1 MGILMA
7 YCKSL
12 ISRRVYFFTAIFAFA
27 LIGNDALLVAAPWL
41 PADVLLGQASSGWS
55 GPGFYISIW
64 KFLAFLL
71 TFLFW
76 VKAGDWINRDAQRL
90 DFAYQTWNT
99 VYFSIFAVS
108 FVISL
113 FGIGAAGGFLP
124 AFVIVFLAAVV
135 PFSIY
140 VVKRNGKVGAEDRV
154 FTPLHFKKLIGRLSG
169 KQVVV
174 PTSPDDLPPP
184 IRFEPVAKTQQEKN
198 LRLIPARQHPGYQAA
213 REFIAQ
219 TLDRRGEAID
229 LMVASNAT
237 TMRYL
242 IDGVWVNMPPIPA
255 ETAIGAVEVL
265 KILCGLNPQDRVNRQ
280 QGKLDLKYY
289 DVGLGLTF
297 ASQGVSGGERI
308 VIQFVEQ
315 KSRFRKLEDLGMRP
329 KLQETLK
336 GFLNAPQGIIVFSAP
351 REHGL
356 TTTVTCA
363 LLSGDRFSREWIS
376 IEDAERTYEVIENVQ
391 PHVLTAGDRQNLNQA
406 LDKIFHLE
414 PNVVVYRDLPDG
426 KVLEKLAQET
436 ENNRL
441 VLTTVRAKDCCDALI
456 KLMNLQPISK
466 TFPEKVVGVVNQRVL
481 RRLCDKCRQ
490 PYTPP
495 PELLQRLGIP
505 AGRIQAFFRPRVPS
519 PEDKEVCP
527 QCHGLGY
534 FGRTAVFEVLTVND
548 NFRKILAR
556 RPDYAT
562 MRKAARAAGMATL
575 QEEGVLLLAQG
586 ITSYEE
592 LMRVLQG

>member
-7 YCKSL
+7 YRKG
-12 ISRRVYFFTAIFAFA
+12 FIFRLAGAATVFVLA
-27 LIGNDALLVAAPWL
+27 LTWNDGLLLAAPWL
-41 PADVLLGQASSGWS
+41 PAEVVLGESGGWS

-64 KFLAFLL
+64 KFLAFVA

-76 VKAGDWINRDAQRL
+76 VKAGDWINQDAQRL
-90 DFAYQTWNT
+90 DYAYQTWNT

-135 PFSIY
+135 PFSVY

-184 IRFEPVAKTQQEKN
+184 IRFEPIANTQQEKN

-219 TLDRRGEAID
+219 TLDRRGEAVD
-229 LMVASNAT
+229 LMVAPTAT

-242 IDGVWVNMPPIPA
+242 IDGVWINMPPVPA
-255 ETAIGAVEVL
+255 EMAIGAVEVL

-289 DVGLGLTF
+289 DVVLGLTF
-297 ASQGVSGGERI
+297 ASQGVSGGERV
-308 VIQFVEQ
+308 VIQFQEK
-315 KSRFRKLEDLGMRP
+315 KSRFRKLEDLGMRA

-336 GFLNAPQGIIVFSAP
+336 GLLNATQGIIVFSAP

-363 LLSGDRFSREWIS
+363 LLTGDRFSREWFS

-391 PHVLTAGDRQNLNQA
+391 PHVLTAEDRQNLDQA

-466 TFPEKVVGVVNQRVL
+466 TFPEKVIGVINQRVI
-481 RRLCDKCRQ
+481 RQLCDKCRQ
-490 PYTPP
+490 PYAPP
-495 PELLQRLGIP
+495 AELLQRLGIP

-527 QCHGLGY
+527 QCQGLGY
-534 FGRTAVFEVLTVND
+534 FGRTAVFEVLVVND